1 MNSGMSQGLNN
12 QRLKCVCTGLCRET
26 LEGWSKKSKDR
37 VMGADV
43 IETARASSADLCRIG
58 TGILDFLLQKVTGSL

>member
-1 MNSGMSQGLNN
+1 M
-12 QRLKCVCTGLCRET
+12 
-26 LEGWSKKSKDR
+26 SKDR

-43 IETARASSADLCRIG
+43 TEMAGASSADLCRIG